1 MQTLTMSLQA
11 FDFGAQFGLPLA
23 LSHQEQPAAPVS
35 EQPVLDPL
43 TIQPGGPTTA
53 PGQRPPDWLL
63 TMGNVVP
70 LILLGVLFYFL
81 IVGGGR
87 KREKVRQEQLSTLSR
102 GDRVTTIGGII
113 GNVVDAS
120 GDEIVLKID
129 ENNNTKVRILRSAV
143 ANVLKSE
150 AGEKKS

>member
-1 MQTLTMSLQA
+1 MSP
-11 FDFGAQFGLPLA
+11 FSFEPGALPNLPLA
-23 LSHQEQPAAPVS
+23 LLQDQADPPPAAES
-35 EQPVLDPL
+35 AQDPL
-43 TIQPGGPTTA
+43 TIQQGTPATGPA
-53 PGQRPPDWLL
+53 GQRPPDWLL
-63 TMGNVVP
+63 TLGNVVP

-87 KREKVRQEQLSTLSR
+87 RREKQRQQQLSTLSR

-129 ENNNTKVRILRSAV
+129 ENNNTKIRILRSAV
-143 ANVLKSE
+143 ANVVSPD
-150 AGEKKS
+150 GEKKS

>member
-1 MQTLTMSLQA
+1 MSPSP
-11 FDFGAQFGLPLA
+11 FDLGAHFNLPLA
-23 LSHQEQPAAPVS
+23 SLLQDQPAAPGG
-35 EQPVLDPL
+35 EQAGQDPL

-63 TMGNVVP
+63 TLGNVVP

-87 KREKVRQEQLSTLSR
+87 RREKQRQQKLSTLSR

-120 GDEIVLKID
+120 GDEVVLKID
-129 ENNNTKVRILRSAV
+129 ENNNTKIRILRSAV
-143 ANVLKSE
+143 ANVATSDQ
-150 AGEKKS
+150 EKKS